1 MIKDVTVLKYR
12 EVDDYECVNC
22 KNTAHSSG
30 FEPCLMD
37 GTVVEPLLHGPWQG
51 LYKCMD
57 CTAIHMILETYNEDD
72 EVFLHIKH
80 EGGDEVVDTL
90 QSVLMYNEDSLT
102 ESEKTQLNF
111 LGMGEFMNF
120 GGGAASYST
129 VMRVW
134 PDEESRD
141 EHLRLPSLRR
151 KASETLSEIERI
163 ERKTDVMFRLRS
175 SIV

>member
-1 MIKDVTVLKYR
+1 MLKDVTILAER
-12 EVDDYECVNC
+12 EVDSYECTAWVESGQC
-22 KNTAHSSG
+22 SNTSHHDG

-51 LYKCMD
+51 LYKCMN
-57 CTAIHMILETYNEDD
+57 CSAIHMVLSAPSHQD
-72 EVFLHIKH
+72 EIFLHIKH
-80 EGGDEVVDTL
+80 NDGEEITDTL
-90 QSVLMYNEDSLT
+90 QSFLWHNVDSLDG
-102 ESEKTQLNF
+102 SEINKLHTLE
-111 LGMGEFMNF
+111 MGEIMHF
-120 GGGAASYST
+120 GGGAMSCST

-151 KASETLSEIERI
+151 HSALLTHEIERI
-163 ERKTDVMFRLRS
+163 TDK